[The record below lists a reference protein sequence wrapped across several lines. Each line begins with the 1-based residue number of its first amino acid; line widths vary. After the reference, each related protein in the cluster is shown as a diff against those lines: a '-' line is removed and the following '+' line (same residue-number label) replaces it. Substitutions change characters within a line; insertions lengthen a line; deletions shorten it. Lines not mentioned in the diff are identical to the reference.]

1 MALDTS
7 LPVSGVTYNGV
18 ALTMVGAPTGDY
30 YTKTE
35 VDNLLANKVSY
46 VIQSAIP
53 TDTTVLWIDTGNNL
67 LKYYNGSAWQAIG
80 AIYG

>member
-7 LPVSGVTYNGV
+7 LPVSGVTYNGT
-18 ALTMVGAPTGDY
+18 ALAMAGLPSGDY

-35 VDNLLANKVSY
+35 VDNLLANKISC
-46 VIQSAIP
+46 VIQSATP

-67 LKYYNGSAWQAIG
+67 LKYHNGNTWQAIG
-80 AIYG
+80 AVYN